1 MTLINL
7 NFIQFYQS
15 FIKADLV
22 NKKPSIMSIDNVF
35 IICEERYAFRV
46 LKFNDEWSESLN
58 NFDLSEILDSID
70 SSSTNILDLLFY
82 KHILNLKGTES
93 YVEGNIRRLRFL

>member
-46 LKFNDEWSESLN
+46 LKFNDE
-58 NFDLSEILDSID
+58 
-70 SSSTNILDLLFY
+70 
-82 KHILNLKGTES
+82 
-93 YVEGNIRRLRFL
+93 